1 MQLPYKFSLLSAV
14 LSAFVLTVPVSAQPV
29 NPANV
34 TIARDSFGVPHIFA
48 KTDAEVAYGLA
59 WANSEDAFHESQNL
73 IYTAKGYMAR
83 KSGKSGAKVD
93 YFVHAIGARKIVEEL
108 YDKDSSPEFKKYIEG
123 YTQGLN
129 AYAAAHP
136 DEVKIKSAF
145 PVTPKDVITAY
156 TIIMGFMS
164 GASGPVGDIVGG
176 KYDKQDIV
184 FDGKNPAGSVGSNA
198 FGISN
203 KRMADG
209 TTLLCINPHV
219 SLEGGLTFYEVHL
232 NSEEGLNIS
241 GPMFQG
247 CASLAMGVNENL
259 AWSMTWNYM
268 DKLDVFKLKMHPKK
282 LQYELDGKY
291 VKLEKRP
298 VWLKVK
304 VGGVVIPVRKMT
316 YWSKFGATLKSDKS
330 NNYYAL
336 RMGANMTVKTAQQ
349 LYEMNRA
356 NGFEAFRK
364 ALRNNSL
371 SLFNVI
377 YADKQNN
384 LMYLCNG
391 EIPKR
396 NPAYD
401 YSGIVGG
408 NTTDAIWTEFYPQ
421 DSLPHVINP
430 ECGYI
435 FNSNNTPFDATCAG
449 QNDNPNRIP
458 RKYTDMRPGNNNRS
472 ERLKEFFAANQTF
485 TLADAKRIKFD
496 VSMTANSAFMRSL
509 QPLFTLDP
517 AKHPDLK
524 EAIALINR
532 WDRNAE
538 VDSRE
543 VALIGATLQNLFKRY
558 NCADECFVS
567 GITTNEADCSEAL
580 RMAQQ
585 QMIEWFGSIEV
596 RWGDV
601 HKNVRGNKVLEM
613 RGFADVLSPSYPQ
626 LETVNG
632 KKYFVPEH
640 GDTYTMFVRFDKSG
654 VVSMESLVP
663 RGNSLNPASKHYT
676 DQMELFHDVKLK
688 TMSLKKEEIMKRAEI
703 VYHPQ

>member
-1 MQLPYKFSLLSAV
+1 MQFLPKFSLLIAV
-14 LSAFVLTVPVSAQPV
+14 LSASVLSAPLAAQTID
-29 NPANV
+29 PANV

-59 WANSEDAFHESQNL
+59 WANCEDAFHESQNL
-73 IYTAKGYMAR
+73 IYTAKGFMAR
-83 KSGKSGAKVD
+83 KSGKDGARID
-93 YFVHAIGARKIVEEL
+93 YFVHAIGARKIVDEQYE
-108 YDKDSSPEFKKYIEG
+108 KESSPEFKKYISG

-129 AYAAAHP
+129 AYAKAHP
-136 DEVKIKSAF
+136 DEVKVKAAF
-145 PVTPKDVITAY
+145 PVTEKDVVAAY
-156 TIIMGFMS
+156 TVIMGFMS
-164 GASGPVGDIVGG
+164 GASGPVGAIVGG
-176 KYDKQDIV
+176 DYDKQNIV
-184 FDGKNPAGSVGSNA
+184 FDGKNPAGTVGSNA
-198 FGISN
+198 FAISN

-219 SLEGGLTFYEVHL
+219 SMEGGLTFYEAHL

-304 VGGVVIPVRKMT
+304 IGGIVIPVRKMT

-330 NNYYAL
+330 HSFYAL
-336 RMGANMTVKTAQQ
+336 RMGANMTTKTPQQ
-349 LYEMNRA
+349 LYEMNKA
-356 NGFEAFRK
+356 NSYTAFRK
-364 ALRNNSL
+364 ALANNSL

-377 YADKQNN
+377 YADKENN

-396 NPAYD
+396 NAAFD
-401 YSGIVGG
+401 YSGIVGSSSS
-408 NTTDAIWTEFYPQ
+408 DAIWTEFYPQ

-430 ECGYI
+430 DCGYI
-435 FNSNNTPFDATCAG
+435 FNANNTPFDATCAG

-458 RKYTDMRPGNNNRS
+458 RKYTDQRPGNNNRS
-472 ERLKEFFAANQTF
+472 ERLKEFFASNSTF
-485 TLADAKRIKFD
+485 SLESAKRIKFD

-517 AKHPDLK
+517 AKYPDLK
-524 EAIALINR
+524 DAIALINK
-532 WDRNAE
+532 WDRNTE
-538 VDSRE
+538 VECRE
-543 VALIGATLQNLFKRY
+543 IGLIGATLQNLFKRY

-580 RMAQQ
+580 RMAQK
-585 QMIEWFGSIEV
+585 QMIEWFGSIDV

-601 HKNVRGNKVLEM
+601 HKNVRGGKIVEQ

-626 LETVNG
+626 MEDVNG
-632 KKYFVPEH
+632 KKYFVTEH
-640 GDTYTMFVRFDKSG
+640 GDTYTMFVRFDKNG

-663 RGNSLNPASKHYT
+663 RGNSLNPKSAHYT
-676 DQMELFHDVKLK
+676 DPMDMFHDLKLK
-688 TMSLKKEEIMKRAEI
+688 TMTLKKEEVMKRAEV